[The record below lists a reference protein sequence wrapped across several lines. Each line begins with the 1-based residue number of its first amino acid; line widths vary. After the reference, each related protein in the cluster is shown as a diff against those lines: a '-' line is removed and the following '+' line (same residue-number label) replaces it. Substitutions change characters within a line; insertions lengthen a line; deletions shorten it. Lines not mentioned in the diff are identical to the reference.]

1 MIHLDISHENLS
13 GWLVNLVFLGYFGLE
28 LAVIAYIIYL
38 I

>member
-1 MIHLDISHENLS
+1 MIHLDISHE
-13 GWLVNLVFLGYFGLE
+13 GIKVWLLNLVIAGYVALE